1 MHIPAKGE
9 LLIAVLRAAFPAIPE
24 TAHTLRVSCS
34 TIGKN
39 RNSFVRW
46 GYKDSK
52 RTDSL
57 QLSGGDELMLIR
69 LLAEMGTQIPRGI
82 QKLVIEANMGEV
94 VRISCD
100 AHLLIDVDAPE
111 SPQEHLLYD
120 LSTNI
125 PEDGPRVS

>member
-9 LLIAVLRAAFPAIPE
+9 LLIAVLRAAYPAIPE
-24 TAHTLRVSCS
+24 TAHTMRVSCS
-34 TIGKN
+34 TQGKN
-39 RNSFVRW
+39 RNSFIRW

-57 QLSGGDELMLIR
+57 QLDAKDEAMLID
-69 LLAEMGTQIPRGI
+69 LLAETGTQLPRGI
-82 QKLVIEANMGEV
+82 QKLVIEANAGEV

-125 PEDGPRVS
+125 PEDSPNVS